1 MENTDSNILSVIV
14 ENGAVYIAGW
24 VGRKIMNCI
33 DFDTC
38 RQAIV
43 DVNHH
48 DISTGHQ
55 LLILKDNGGLVF
67 PSAGVVKVIYLKLLI
82 TTSGCNLNFTNSSY
96 YL

>member
-1 MENTDSNILSVIV
+1 MKFVLGNVQHQFDEDDYDLKIPQDDYKYVFEEPLMENTDSNILSVIV

-55 LLILKDNGGLVF
+55 
-67 PSAGVVKVIYLKLLI
+67 
-82 TTSGCNLNFTNSSY
+82 
-96 YL
+96 